1 MLTVHHRDHDHDNNP
16 PDGSNWENLCAECH
30 EAEHTK
36 GLLGD
41 YLSGKTPKKS

>member
-1 MLTVHHRDHDHDNNP
+1 VD
-16 PDGSNWENLCAECH
+16 CH

-41 YLSGKTPKKS
+41 YLQGKPSRRP

>member
-1 MLTVHHRDHDHDNNP
+1 VD
-16 PDGSNWENLCAECH
+16 CH

-41 YLSGKTPKKS
+41 YLKGKPSRRP

>member
-1 MLTVHHRDHDHDNNP
+1 VD
-16 PDGSNWENLCAECH
+16 CH

-41 YLSGKTPKKS
+41 YLRGKPSRRP